1 MKDLVVVALGG
12 NAIKK
17 RREKGTFKQIEKNIE
32 RAVKGLLPFIK
43 ENPLLITHGNG
54 PQVGILLLLQEMAK
68 GTIPEMPIP
77 VLTAQTD
84 GWIGYLIQQ
93 KIVNLLKRENLF
105 RPTGTVL
112 TQVLVD
118 ENDPALKNPT
128 KPVGKVYQK
137 EEEIKDLFEK
147 VEKEGW
153 QIRKEPQ
160 GGWRR
165 VVPSPRPI
173 KIIEEEVPAILLRA
187 NAIVVAVGGGGMPVI
202 LTKEGFEG
210 IEGVIDKDLTTALLA
225 SSLGAKRLFILT
237 DIEKV
242 MLNFS
247 KKDVKSLDFL
257 TVSLAEKYLA
267 EGHFGEGSM
276 KPKIEAAI
284 AFLKGS
290 GEEVLITDLFK
301 LKEALAGKTGTWIVK

>member
-1 MKDLVVVALGG
+1 MVVVALGG

-17 RREKGTFKQIEKNIE
+17 RSQKGTFKQIEKNIE
-32 RAVKGLLPFIK
+32 QAVKGLLPFIK
-43 ENPLLITHGNG
+43 KNPLLVTHGNG
-54 PQVGILLLLQEMAK
+54 PQVGILLVLQEMAK

-93 KIVNLLKRENLF
+93 KIVNLLKREHLH

-118 ENDPALKNPT
+118 KNDPAFKNPT
-128 KPVGKVYQK
+128 KPVGKVYK
-137 EEEIKDLFEK
+137 EEEAKGLI
-147 VEKEGW
+147 EKEGW
-153 QIRKEPQ
+153 QMREEPR

-165 VVPSPRPI
+165 VVSSPRPI

-202 LTKEGFEG
+202 LTKEGFKG
-210 IEGVIDKDLTTALLA
+210 TEGVIDKDLTTALLA
-225 SSLGAKRLFILT
+225 SSLKAERLFILT

-242 MLNFS
+242 MLNFD
-247 KKDVKSLDFL
+247 KKDTKPLDLL
-257 TVSLAEKYLA
+257 TVSQAERYLA
-267 EGHFGEGSM
+267 EGHFREGSM
-276 KPKIEAAI
+276 KPKIEAAVN
-284 AFLKGS
+284 FLKGS
-290 GEEVLITDLFK
+290 GKEVLITDLFK
-301 LKEALAGKTGTWIVK
+301 LEEALAGKTGTRIIK

>member
-1 MKDLVVVALGG
+1 MKDLIVVALGG

-17 RREKGTFKQIEKNIE
+17 RSQKGTFKQIEKNIE
-32 RAVKGLLPFIK
+32 RAVENLLPFIK
-43 ENPLLITHGNG
+43 KNPLLVTHGNG
-54 PQVGILLLLQEMAK
+54 PQVGILLVLQEMAK

-93 KIVNLLKRENLF
+93 KIVNLLKREHF
-105 RPTGTVL
+105 HRPTGTVL

-118 ENDPALKNPT
+118 KGDPAFKNPT
-128 KPVGKVYQK
+128 KPVGKVYK
-137 EEEIKDLFEK
+137 EEEAKDL
-147 VEKEGW
+147 VEVEGW
-153 QIRKEPQ
+153 QMREEAQ

-165 VVPSPRPI
+165 VVASPRPI
-173 KIIEEEVPAILLRA
+173 KIIEEEVPAILLKA
-187 NAIVVAVGGGGMPVI
+187 HAIVVAVGGGGMPVT
-202 LTKEGFEG
+202 LTKEGFKG
-210 IEGVIDKDLTTALLA
+210 VEGVIDKDLTTALLA
-225 SSLGAKRLFILT
+225 SSLKAKKLFILT

-242 MLNFS
+242 FLNFG
-247 KKDVKSLDFL
+247 KKNAKPLNFL
-257 TVSLAEKYLA
+257 TQSLAEKYLA

-290 GEEVLITDLFK
+290 GEEVLITDIFK
-301 LKEALAGKTGTWIVK
+301 LKKALAGKTGTWIIK